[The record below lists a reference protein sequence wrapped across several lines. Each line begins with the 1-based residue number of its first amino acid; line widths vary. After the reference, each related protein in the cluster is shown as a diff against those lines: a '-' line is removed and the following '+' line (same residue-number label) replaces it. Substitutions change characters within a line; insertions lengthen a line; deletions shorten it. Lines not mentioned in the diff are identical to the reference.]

1 MKTAF
6 FQAVYFPNINAPTG
20 PTGPTGPEGR
30 VTPAAAVDN
39 VTNVSQMVSRFNE
52 LLANM
57 RAAGLLED

>member
-1 MKTAF
+1 MT
-6 FQAVYFPNINAPTG
+6 VSTG
-20 PTGPTGPEGR
+20 PAGPTGPEGR

-39 VTNVSQMVSRFNE
+39 ITNASQLVSRFNE